1 MVFPHKFHCLFCF
14 NEHFVMLI
22 KLGHEVPNDAK
33 VMENIYQLKAFG
45 SKGATN

>member
-1 MVFPHKFHCLFCF
+1 
-14 NEHFVMLI
+14 MLI